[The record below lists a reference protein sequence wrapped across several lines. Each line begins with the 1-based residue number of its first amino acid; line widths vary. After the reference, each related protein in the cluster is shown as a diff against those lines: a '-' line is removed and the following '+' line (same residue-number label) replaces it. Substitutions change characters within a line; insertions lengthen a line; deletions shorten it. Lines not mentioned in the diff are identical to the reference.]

1 MSDKC
6 LVRVEKL
13 LKKSS
18 IRSATKEEII
28 NSIKIAQAEAKLTSI
43 DEVNVDR
50 IAKDVSEQIKAQK
63 KIDKRNAIEN
73 EVKNRKL
80 TDFVLKSFPDNP
92 EEGLIAIMVGSN
104 RRVEGG
110 RAAASVLQ
118 NASVNQLIAGF
129 NAKLRANN
137 LEIMFR
143 DGLEGITEAETQRR
157 VTRAMSEL
165 AQEQTPME
173 KRAGT
178 KPIVTEKNPQIR
190 KLAEIMEEYSETI
203 RQKLNDRGANI
214 AKMWGY
220 IVKQSHDPYNVRNAA
235 NTLGRNLDDIKIN
248 ERFEGTDINYNKNY
262 KVWKDYVMQKIDA
275 ERTFANTD
283 NVDEF
288 LQQVYNTLVGNKYL
302 IADGVANSYG
312 ARTSK
317 NIAKDSNFKRILH
330 FKTADDWFDYNDK
343 FGVGNLKESFFS
355 GLQTAGRN
363 LGIIDALGTKPKE
376 NIEKIRYAV
385 HDRLKKQG
393 KEVGDIKNFRKLDKY
408 MKVIDG
414 SIYTVENF
422 GVARYSAIARTLAS
436 MARLGGATISALAD
450 VGIYG
455 SEVRYQ
461 GRSFLGG
468 MFEAL
473 SSLGKIKNTKQKK
486 GIAEMLGFINDNTI
500 YDMSA
505 RHQVGDNLNK
515 GWTKA
520 QRTFFKLNLLSW
532 WTNSLK
538 EGAMLGLANYFAR
551 NKNLEFGKLN
561 NQLQELFT
569 MYDINPTKWDIIR
582 KTAMEKADDGKEF
595 INIGLL
601 DQMSDADI
609 KKVTGLDK
617 MTDRQIRI
625 EKEKFKA
632 SVSGMLLDR
641 SIFSVIEPDARVK
654 GFMTQGKLAGTGFGE
669 AIRFFGQFK
678 AFPISIVQKVLGREM
693 DYFKGRKQGD
703 IGRGIRGMAA
713 LMVTSAMLGYMS
725 MTIKDLL
732 KGRSPREIMSED
744 GDVNFKTLMA
754 ALLQGGGLGI
764 YGDVL
769 FKEVRDKMAI
779 IGGLAG
785 PIPVTAADVLMAI
798 IHGTRLE
805 GGKAGKS
812 AYDAVT
818 AMIPF
823 YNLFYIKSAF
833 DYMIGYQIME
843 TIKPGILERIE
854 NRMEKD
860 YNQHF
865 LFTKPSTQFK
875 GFN

>member
-1 MSDKC
+1 MAKNSC
-6 LVRVEKL
+6 VVRVENL

-18 IRSATKEEII
+18 IAGTKKEEII
-28 NSIKIAQAEAKLTSI
+28 NLIKQSLAEKQLSNI
-43 DEVNVDR
+43 DEISVDK
-50 IAKDVSEQIKAQK
+50 ISKEISEQIKLQK
-63 KIDKRNAIEN
+63 KINKRNAIEN
-73 EVKNRKL
+73 EIKVRKL
-80 TDFVLKSFPDNP
+80 TELVLTEFPDNP
-92 EEGLIAIMVGSN
+92 LEGLTAILVGSN
-104 RRVEGG
+104 ERVTAS
-110 RAAASVLQ
+110 RSSAAVQQ
-118 NASVNQLIAGF
+118 NATVNQLIVGF
-129 NAKLRANN
+129 NAKLRAAKVDK
-137 LEIMFR
+137 LFEK
-143 DGLEGITEAETQRR
+143 GLDNMTEAEVQRR
-157 VTRAMSEL
+157 VTRTMFEL
-165 AQEQTPME
+165 GQEQTITQKRIGE
-173 KRAGT
+173 KP
-178 KPIVTEKNPQIR
+178 KVTETNQDII
-190 KLAEIMEEYSETI
+190 KLAEVMESYSEMI

-214 AKMWGY
+214 SKIWGY
-220 IVKQSHDPYNVRNAA
+220 IVKQSHDPSSIRNAA
-235 NTLGRNLDDIKIN
+235 AILGVTDIK
-248 ERFEGTDINYNKNY
+248 TDPSLTLKKDINYNKNFQA
-262 KVWKDYVMQKIDA
+262 WKNYVMKKLDSD
-275 ERTFANTD
+275 RTFANTD
-283 NVDEF
+283 DVDEF
-288 LQQVYNTLVGNKYL
+288 MQEVYNSLVGNKYL
-302 IADGVANSYG
+302 IADGVANTYG
-312 ARTSK
+312 TRSSQDVAKGSK
-317 NIAKDSNFKRILH
+317 FKRVLH

-363 LGIIDALGTKPKE
+363 LGIIDSLGTKPKE
-376 NIEKIRYAV
+376 NFEKIRYAV
-385 HDRLKKQG
+385 HDRLKKSG
-393 KEVGDIKNFRKLDKY
+393 KDVQDIKNFNKFDKY

-422 GVARYSAIARTLAS
+422 AVARYSAIARTLAS
-436 MARLGGATISALAD
+436 MAKLGGATISALAD

-461 GRSFLGG
+461 GRSFVGG

-473 SSLGKIKNTKQKK
+473 SSLARIKNTKKK
-486 GIAEMLGFINDNTI
+486 KEIAEMLGFMNDNTI

-641 SIFSVIEPDARVK
+641 SIYSVIEPDARIK
-654 GFMTQGKLAGTGFGE
+654 GIMTQGKLAGTGFGE

-703 IGRGIRGMAA
+703 LGRGIRGMGA
-713 LMVTSAMLGYMS
+713 LMVTSGILGYMS

-732 KGRSPREIMSED
+732 KGRSPRELIDED
-744 GDVNFKTLMA
+744 GSINGKTMMA
-754 ALLQGGGLGI
+754 AFLQGGGLGI

-769 FKEVRDKMAI
+769 FKEARDSSSIVA
-779 IGGLAG
+779 GFAG
-785 PIPVTAADVLMAI
+785 PVTLTAADVLMALN
-798 IHGTRLE
+798 HGMHLE
-805 GGKAGKS
+805 GGKAGKA
-812 AYDAVT
+812 AYKAVT
-818 AMIPF
+818 SMIPF
-823 YNLFYIKSAF
+823 LNLFYIKSAF
-833 DYMIGYQIME
+833 DHLIGYQILE
-843 TIKPGILERIE
+843 TINPGILERVE

-865 LFTKPSTQFK
+865 LFTKPSTTFK
-875 GFN
+875 GF

>member
-1 MSDKC
+1 MADKC
-6 LVRVEKL
+6 LIRVENL

-18 IRSATKEEII
+18 IAGTKKEEIVSLI
-28 NSIKIAQAEAKLTSI
+28 KQSIAEKKLSNI
-43 DEVNVDR
+43 DEVNVDAV
-50 IAKDVSEQIKAQK
+50 AKDVSEQIKLQK
-63 KIDKRNAIEN
+63 KINKRNAIEN
-73 EVKNRKL
+73 EIKVRRL
-80 TDFVLKSFPDNP
+80 TELVLTEFADDPL
-92 EEGLIAIMVGSN
+92 EGLTAIMVGSN
-104 RRVEGG
+104 NRV
-110 RAAASVLQ
+110 AASRASAAVQQ
-118 NASVNQLIAGF
+118 NATVNQLIVGF
-129 NAKLRANN
+129 NAKLRAAGVDD
-137 LEIMFR
+137 LF
-143 DGLEGITEAETQRR
+143 DKGLEGISEAELQRR
-157 VTRAMSEL
+157 VTRTMYELSSEPTVT
-165 AQEQTPME
+165 QQRIGE
-173 KRAGT
+173 KPR
-178 KPIVTEKNPQIR
+178 VTETNQDII
-190 KLAEIMEEYSETI
+190 KLAEIMESYSEMI

-214 AKMWGY
+214 QKLWGY
-220 IVKQSHDPYNVRNAA
+220 IVKQSHDPSSIRNAA
-235 NTLGRNLDDIKIN
+235 AILGVKNIEADPSLKSKR
-248 ERFEGTDINYNKNY
+248 DINYNKNF
-262 KVWKDYVMQKIDA
+262 KAWKNYVMNKLDTD
-275 ERTFANTD
+275 RTFANTD

-288 LQQVYNTLVGNKYL
+288 MQDVYNSLVGNKYL

-312 ARTSK
+312 TRTSK
-317 NIAKDSNFKRILH
+317 DVAKGSKFKRVLH

-363 LGIIDALGTKPKE
+363 LGIIDVLGTKPKE
-376 NIEKIRYAV
+376 NMDKIRFAV
-385 HDRLKKQG
+385 HDRLKKSG

-414 SIYTVENF
+414 SIYTVEDF

-473 SSLGKIKNTKQKK
+473 SSLARIKNSKQKK

-551 NKNLEFGKLN
+551 QKNLEFKNLN
-561 NQLQELFT
+561 KQLQELFT
-569 MYDINPTKWDIIR
+569 MYDIDPTKWDIIR

-595 INIGLL
+595 INIALL
-601 DQMSDADI
+601 DQISDADV
-609 KKVTGLDK
+609 KKITGLEK
-617 MTDRQIRI
+617 MTERQIRI

-632 SVSGMLLDR
+632 SVSGILLDR
-641 SIFSVIEPDARVK
+641 SLYAVIEPDARVK
-654 GFMTQGKLAGTGFGE
+654 GFMTQGALAGTMWGE

-678 AFPISIVQKVLGREM
+678 AFPISIVQKVLGREL

-725 MTIKDLL
+725 MTIKDIL
-732 KGRSPREIMSED
+732 KGRSPREVMSEN
-744 GDVNFKTLMA
+744 GEINFKTIMA

-769 FKEVRDKMAI
+769 FKEVRDKFAL

-785 PIPVTAADVLMAI
+785 PIYTTAADVLLAI
-798 IHGTRLE
+798 MYGTRLE
-805 GGKAGKS
+805 GGKAAKS

-833 DYMIGYQIME
+833 DYLIGYQIME

-854 NRMEKD
+854 KRMERD
-860 YNQHF
+860 YNQHY

-875 GFN
+875 GLF

>member
-1 MSDKC
+1 MADKC
-6 LVRVEKL
+6 LIRVENL

-18 IRSATKEEII
+18 IAGTKKEEIVSLI
-28 NSIKIAQAEAKLTSI
+28 KQSIAEKKLSNI
-43 DEVNVDR
+43 DEVNVDAV
-50 IAKDVSEQIKAQK
+50 AKDVSEQIKLQK
-63 KIDKRNAIEN
+63 KINKRNAIEN
-73 EVKNRKL
+73 EIKVRRL
-80 TDFVLKSFPDNP
+80 TELVLTEFADDPL
-92 EEGLIAIMVGSN
+92 EGLTAVMVGSN
-104 RRVEGG
+104 NRV
-110 RAAASVLQ
+110 AAARASAAVQQ
-118 NASVNQLIAGF
+118 NATVNQLIAGF
-129 NAKLRANN
+129 NAKLRAAGVDD
-137 LEIMFR
+137 LFDKGL
-143 DGLEGITEAETQRR
+143 DGISEAEVQRR
-157 VTRAMSEL
+157 VTRTMFELSSEPTVT
-165 AQEQTPME
+165 QKRIGE
-173 KRAGT
+173 KPR
-178 KPIVTEKNPQIR
+178 VTETNQDII
-190 KLAEIMEEYSETI
+190 KLAEIMESYSEMI

-214 AKMWGY
+214 QKLWGY
-220 IVKQSHDPYNVRNAA
+220 IVKQSHDPASIRNAA
-235 NTLGRNLDDIKIN
+235 AILGVKNIEADPSLKSRRDK
-248 ERFEGTDINYNKNY
+248 NYNKNF
-262 KVWKDYVMQKIDA
+262 KAWKNYVMEKLDTD
-275 ERTFANTD
+275 RTFANTD

-288 LQQVYNTLVGNKYL
+288 MIDVYNSLVGNKYL

-312 ARTSK
+312 TRTSQDV
-317 NIAKDSNFKRILH
+317 AKGSKFKRVLH

-376 NIEKIRYAV
+376 NMDKIRFAV
-385 HDRLKKQG
+385 HDRLKLQG
-393 KEVGDIKNFRKLDKY
+393 KDVGSIKNFRKLDKY

-414 SIYTVENF
+414 SIYTVEDF
-422 GVARYSAIARTLAS
+422 GIARYSAIARTLAS

-473 SSLGKIKNTKQKK
+473 SSLARIKNTKQKK
-486 GIAEMLGFINDNTI
+486 EISEMLGFINDNTI

-538 EGAMLGLANYFAR
+538 EGAMLGLANYFAKQ
-551 NKNLEFGKLN
+551 KNLEFKNLN
-561 NQLQELFT
+561 KQLQELFT

-595 INIGLL
+595 INIALL
-601 DQMSDADI
+601 DQISDADV
-609 KKVTGLDK
+609 KKITGLEK
-617 MTDRQIRI
+617 MTERQIRI

-632 SVSGMLLDR
+632 AVSGILLDR
-641 SIFSVIEPDARVK
+641 SIYAVIEPDARVK
-654 GFMTQGKLAGTGFGE
+654 GFMTQGTLAGTGFGE

-678 AFPISIVQKVLGREM
+678 AFPISIVQKVLGREL
-693 DYFKGRKQGD
+693 DYFKGRKQED
-703 IGRGIRGMAA
+703 LGRGIRGMGA

-725 MTIKDLL
+725 MTIKDIL
-732 KGRSPREIMSED
+732 KGRSPREVMSEN
-744 GDVNFKTLMA
+744 GDINFKTVMA

-785 PIPVTAADVLMAI
+785 PIPVTAADVIMAI
-798 IHGTRLE
+798 QYGIRLE

-865 LFTKPSTQFK
+865 LFTKPSTLFK

>member
-1 MSDKC
+1 
-6 LVRVEKL
+6 
-13 LKKSS
+13 
-18 IRSATKEEII
+18 
-28 NSIKIAQAEAKLTSI
+28 
-43 DEVNVDR
+43 
-50 IAKDVSEQIKAQK
+50 
-63 KIDKRNAIEN
+63 
-73 EVKNRKL
+73 
-80 TDFVLKSFPDNP
+80 
-92 EEGLIAIMVGSN
+92 
-104 RRVEGG
+104 
-110 RAAASVLQ
+110 
-118 NASVNQLIAGF
+118 
-129 NAKLRANN
+129 
-137 LEIMFR
+137 
-143 DGLEGITEAETQRR
+143 
-157 VTRAMSEL
+157 
-165 AQEQTPME
+165 
-173 KRAGT
+173 
-178 KPIVTEKNPQIR
+178 
-190 KLAEIMEEYSETI
+190 
-203 RQKLNDRGANI
+203 
-214 AKMWGY
+214 
-220 IVKQSHDPYNVRNAA
+220 
-235 NTLGRNLDDIKIN
+235 
-248 ERFEGTDINYNKNY
+248 
-262 KVWKDYVMQKIDA
+262 
-275 ERTFANTD
+275 
-283 NVDEF
+283 
-288 LQQVYNTLVGNKYL
+288 
-302 IADGVANSYG
+302 
-312 ARTSK
+312 
-317 NIAKDSNFKRILH
+317 
-330 FKTADDWFDYNDK
+330 
-343 FGVGNLKESFFS
+343 
-355 GLQTAGRN
+355 
-363 LGIIDALGTKPKE
+363 
-376 NIEKIRYAV
+376 
-385 HDRLKKQG
+385 
-393 KEVGDIKNFRKLDKY
+393 

-473 SSLGKIKNTKQKK
+473 SSLARIKNSKQKK

-551 NKNLEFGKLN
+551 QKNLEFKNLN
-561 NQLQELFT
+561 KQLQELFT

-595 INIGLL
+595 INIALL
-601 DQMSDADI
+601 DQISDADV
-609 KKVTGLDK
+609 KKITGLEK
-617 MTDRQIRI
+617 MTERQIRI

-632 SVSGMLLDR
+632 SVSGILLDR
-641 SIFSVIEPDARVK
+641 SLYAVIEPDARVK
-654 GFMTQGKLAGTGFGE
+654 GFMTQGALAGTMWGE

-678 AFPISIVQKVLGREM
+678 AFPISIVQKVLGREL

-725 MTIKDLL
+725 MTIKDIL
-732 KGRSPREIMSED
+732 KGRSPREVMSED
-744 GDVNFKTLMA
+744 GEINFKTIMA

-769 FKEVRDKMAI
+769 FKEVRDKFAL

-785 PIPVTAADVLMAI
+785 PIYTTAADVLLAI
-798 IHGTRLE
+798 MYGTRLE
-805 GGKAGKS
+805 GGKAAKS

-833 DYMIGYQIME
+833 DYLIGYQIME

-854 NRMEKD
+854 KRMERD
-860 YNQHF
+860 YNQHY

-875 GFN
+875 GLF

>member
-1 MSDKC
+1 MADKC

-80 TDFVLKSFPDNP
+80 TDFVLKNFPDNP

-110 RAAASVLQ
+110 RSAVSVLQ

-129 NAKLRANN
+129 NSKLRANN

-157 VTRAMSEL
+157 VTRTMSEL
-165 AQEQTPME
+165 AQEPTDI
-173 KRAGT
+173 AGVKI
-178 KPIVTEKNPQIR
+178 KPPVKSLTEKNPKII
-190 KLAEIMEEYSETI
+190 KLAQIMEEYSEMI
-203 RQKLNDRGANI
+203 RQRLNDRGANI

-235 NTLGRNLDDIKIN
+235 NTLGRNLDDIKID
-248 ERFEGTDINYNKNY
+248 EKFEGTDINYNKNY

-302 IADGVANSYG
+302 LADGVANTYG

-363 LGIIDALGTKPKE
+363 IGMIDALGTKPKE
-376 NIEKIRYAV
+376 NFEKIRFAV
-385 HDRLKKQG
+385 QKRMVDDGRGASAENISRPEQF
-393 KEVGDIKNFRKLDKY
+393 EKY

-414 SIYTVENF
+414 SIYTVADF
-422 GVARYSAIARTLAS
+422 GVARYSAIARALAS
-436 MARLGGATISALAD
+436 MAKLGGATISAAAD
-450 VGIYG
+450 IGIYG

-461 GRSFLGG
+461 GRTFLGG
-468 MFEAL
+468 MAEAL
-473 SSLGKIKNTKQKK
+473 GSLIKIKNTKQKK
-486 GIAEMLGFINDNTI
+486 DIAQMLGFIVDNTI

-505 RHQVGDNLNK
+505 RHQVGDNLSK
-515 GWTKA
+515 GWSNA
-520 QRTFFKLNLLSW
+520 QRTFFKYNLLSW

-538 EGAMLGLANYFAR
+538 EGSMLGMANYFAR
-551 NKNLEFGKLN
+551 QKNIEFKNLNK
-561 NQLQELFT
+561 QLQDFFT
-569 MYDINPTKWDIIR
+569 QYNIDSTKWDVIR
-582 KTAMEKADDGKEF
+582 KIAMEKADDGMEF

-601 DQMSDADI
+601 DKISDTDM
-609 KKVTGLDK
+609 KKILNVESLTQ
-617 MTDRQIRI
+617 RQLQI

-641 SIFSVIEPDARVK
+641 TIYAVVEPDARLK
-654 GFMTQGKLAGTGFGE
+654 ANMTRGHLAGTPEGE
-669 AIRFFGQFK
+669 AIRFMGQFK
-678 AFPISIVQKVLGREM
+678 AFPFAIVTKVLGRELS
-693 DYFKGRKQGD
+693 YFKGPNKD
-703 IGRGIRGMAA
+703 YGRGFVGITA
-713 LMVTSAMLGYMS
+713 LMVTSAFMGYLS
-725 MTIKDLL
+725 MTIKDFLRG
-732 KGRSPREIMSED
+732 KGRREI
-744 GDVNFKTLMA
+744 NKKTILA

-769 FKEVRDKMAI
+769 FRETRNSAEIGMA
-779 IGGLAG
+779 AFG
-785 PIPVTAADVLMAI
+785 PVPLTGFDVLAAI
-798 IHGTRLE
+798 KYAMTGE
-805 GGKAGKS
+805 GGKAAK
-812 AYDAVT
+812 
-818 AMIPF
+818 
-823 YNLFYIKSAF
+823 
-833 DYMIGYQIME
+833 E
-843 TIKPGILERIE
+843 TYKAI
-854 NRMEKD
+854 
-860 YNQHF
+860 
-865 LFTKPSTQFK
+865 
-875 GFN
+875 